1 MSENPIRPRPAP
13 GRPGSAK
20 RQAGFTILEIV
31 IVFILLAG
39 IMAFIGPKIFEQ
51 MGRAKSNEA
60 KIRIQQ
66 LAGQIEMYKLEVGK
80 YPQSLQDL
88 MKAPSG
94 AEGKWN
100 GPYVKDARDLKDA
113 WENEYRY
120 AVPSATQGKAYDLI
134 SLGADGKDGG
144 EGENRDVSN

>member
-1 MSENPIRPRPAP
+1 MRNRFNSRRER
-13 GRPGSAK
+13 
-20 RQAGFTILEIV
+20 GFTILEIV

-39 IMAFIGPKIFEQ
+39 IMAFVGPKIFEQ

-80 YPQSLQDL
+80 YPDSLQSLVKQPAGVDR
-88 MKAPSG
+88 
-94 AEGKWN
+94 WN
-100 GPYVKDARDLKDA
+100 GPYAKDADLKDA
-113 WENEYRY
+113 WGNDYRY
-120 AVPSATQGKAYDLI
+120 NVPGQGKAFDLI

>member
-1 MSENPIRPRPAP
+1 MRNRHPSR
-13 GRPGSAK
+13 
-20 RQAGFTILEIV
+20 RQRGFTILEIV

-39 IMAFIGPKIFEQ
+39 IMAFVGPKIFEQ

-80 YPQSLQDL
+80 YPENLQALVQQPGGLD
-88 MKAPSG
+88 
-94 AEGKWN
+94 KWN
-100 GPYVKDARDLKDA
+100 GPYAKATDLKDA
-113 WENEYRY
+113 WGNDYRY
-120 AVPSATQGKAYDLI
+120 TLPGQGKAYDLV

-144 EGENRDVSN
+144 DGENRDVSN

>member
-1 MSENPIRPRPAP
+1 MRN
-13 GRPGSAK
+13 
-20 RQAGFTILEIV
+20 RQRGFTILEIV

-39 IMAFIGPKIFEQ
+39 IMAFVGPKIFEQ
-51 MGRAKSNEA
+51 MGRAKSSEA

-80 YPQSLQDL
+80 YPENLQALAHQPAGVD
-88 MKAPSG
+88 
-94 AEGKWN
+94 KWN
-100 GPYVKDARDLKDA
+100 GPYAKDTDLKDA
-113 WENEYRY
+113 WGNDYRFT
-120 AVPSATQGKAYDLI
+120 VPGQGKAYDLV